1 MAKFFSLQQKDFII
15 SILNIII
22 PKSDGFPSAGEI
34 EVYTHIDNILSDS
47 PYLKRIFIEGLYSIQ
62 YESNIL
68 FKKDFISLNDSEKNI
83 VLKNIEQIK
92 TDFFNALVLHTYNG
106 YYTNNIVLNL
116 LGPHA
121 RSPQPL
127 GYDIE
132 EGDLSSLESVKNRG
146 IIYKII

>member
-1 MAKFFSLQQKDFII
+1 MANFFSSQQKDFII

-34 EVYTHIDNILSDS
+34 EVYNHIDNILSDS
-47 PYLKRIFIEGLYSIQ
+47 PYLKRIFIEGLTSIQ

-68 FKKDFISLNDSEKNI
+68 FKNDFITLNDSEKNI

-92 TDFFNALVLHTYNG
+92 TDFFNALILHTYNG

-121 RSPQPL
+121 RPPQPL

-132 EGDLSSLESVKNRG
+132 EGDLSSLEVVKSRG
-146 IIYKII
+146 IIYRIL

>member
-1 MAKFFSLQQKDFII
+1 MTKFFSSQQKDFII

-34 EVYTHIDNILSDS
+34 EVYNHIDNILSDS
-47 PYLKRIFIEGLYSIQ
+47 PYLKRIFIEGLTSIQ

-68 FKKDFISLNDSEKNI
+68 FKNDFITLNDSEKNI

-92 TDFFNALVLHTYNG
+92 TDFFNALILHTYNG

-146 IIYKII
+146 MIYKII

>member
-34 EVYTHIDNILSDS
+34 EVYNHIDNILSDS

-92 TDFFNALVLHTYNG
+92 TDFFNALILHTYNG

-121 RSPQPL
+121 RPPQPL

-132 EGDLSSLESVKNRG
+132 EGDLSSLEVVKSRG
-146 IIYKII
+146 IIYRIL

>member
-34 EVYTHIDNILSDS
+34 EVYNHIDNILSDS
-47 PYLKRIFIEGLYSIQ
+47 PYLKRIFIEGLTAIQ

-68 FKKDFISLNDSEKNI
+68 FKNDFITLNDTEKNI

-92 TDFFNALVLHTYNG
+92 TDFFNALILHTYNG

-121 RSPQPL
+121 RPPQPL

-132 EGDLSSLESVKNRG
+132 EGDLSSLEVVKSRG
-146 IIYKII
+146 IIYRIL

>member
-1 MAKFFSLQQKDFII
+1 MANFFSSQQKDFII

-62 YESNIL
+62 YESNML
-68 FKKDFISLNDSEKNI
+68 FKKDFISLNDSQKNI
-83 VLKNIEQIK
+83 VLKKIEQIK
-92 TDFFNALVLHTYNG
+92 TDFFNALILHTYNG

-121 RSPQPL
+121 RPPQPL

-132 EGDLSSLESVKNRG
+132 EGDLSSLEVVKSRG
-146 IIYKII
+146 IIYRIL

>member
-1 MAKFFSLQQKDFII
+1 MAKFFSSQQKDFII

-47 PYLKRIFIEGLYSIQ
+47 PYLKRIFIEGLTSIQ

-68 FKKDFISLNDSEKNI
+68 FKNDFITLNDSEKNI

-92 TDFFNALVLHTYNG
+92 TDFFNALILHTYNG

-121 RSPQPL
+121 RPPQPL

-132 EGDLSSLESVKNRG
+132 EGDLSSLEVVKSRG
-146 IIYKII
+146 IIYRIL

>member
-1 MAKFFSLQQKDFII
+1 MANFFSSQQKDFII

-34 EVYTHIDNILSDS
+34 EVYNHIDNILSDS
-47 PYLKRIFIEGLYSIQ
+47 PYLKRIFIEGLTSIQ

-68 FKKDFISLNDSEKNI
+68 FKNDFITLNDSEKNK

-92 TDFFNALVLHTYNG
+92 TDFFNALILHTYNG
-106 YYTNNIVLNL
+106 YYTNSIVLNL

-132 EGDLSSLESVKNRG
+132 EGDLSSLQVVKSRG
-146 IIYKII
+146 IIYRIL

>member
-1 MAKFFSLQQKDFII
+1 MANFFSSQQKDFII

-34 EVYTHIDNILSDS
+34 EVYNHIDNILSDS
-47 PYLKRIFIEGLYSIQ
+47 PYLKRIFIEGLTSIQ

-68 FKKDFISLNDSEKNI
+68 FKNDFITLNDSEKNK

-92 TDFFNALVLHTYNG
+92 TDFFNALILHTYNG

-121 RSPQPL
+121 RPPQPL

-132 EGDLSSLESVKNRG
+132 EGDLSSLEVVKSRG
-146 IIYKII
+146 IFYRIL

>member
-1 MAKFFSLQQKDFII
+1 MANFFSSQQKDFII

-22 PKSDGFPSAGEI
+22 PNSDGFPSAGEI

-47 PYLKRIFIEGLYSIQ
+47 PYLKRIFIEGLASIQ

-68 FKKDFISLNDSEKNI
+68 FNNDFISLNDSEKNI
-83 VLKNIEQIK
+83 VLKNIEQIN
-92 TDFFNALVLHTYNG
+92 TDFFNALILHTYNG

-121 RSPQPL
+121 RPPQPL

-132 EGDLSSLESVKNRG
+132 EGDLSSLEVVKSRG
-146 IIYKII
+146 IIYRIL

>member
-1 MAKFFSLQQKDFII
+1 MAKFFSSKQKDFII

-47 PYLKRIFIEGLYSIQ
+47 PYLKRIFIEGLTSIQ
-62 YESNIL
+62 YESNML
-68 FKKDFISLNDSEKNI
+68 FKKDFISLNDSQKNI
-83 VLKNIEQIK
+83 VLKKIEQIK
-92 TDFFNALVLHTYNG
+92 TDFFNALILHTYNG

-121 RSPQPL
+121 RPPQPL

-132 EGDLSSLESVKNRG
+132 EGDLSSLEVVKSRG
-146 IIYKII
+146 IIYRIL

>member
-1 MAKFFSLQQKDFII
+1 MANFFSSQQKDFII

-47 PYLKRIFIEGLYSIQ
+47 PYLKRIFIEGLNSIQ

-92 TDFFNALVLHTYNG
+92 TDFFNALILHTYNG

-121 RSPQPL
+121 RPPQPL

-132 EGDLSSLESVKNRG
+132 EGDLSSLEVVKSRG
-146 IIYKII
+146 IIYRIL

>member
-1 MAKFFSLQQKDFII
+1 MAKFFSSKQKDFII

-34 EVYTHIDNILSDS
+34 EVYNHIDNILSDS
-47 PYLKRIFIEGLYSIQ
+47 PYLKRIFIEGLTSIQ

-68 FKKDFISLNDSEKNI
+68 FNNDFISLNDSEKNI

-92 TDFFNALVLHTYNG
+92 TDFFNALILHTYNG

-121 RSPQPL
+121 RPPQPL

-132 EGDLSSLESVKNRG
+132 EGDLSSLEVVKSRG
-146 IIYKII
+146 IIYRIL

>member
-1 MAKFFSLQQKDFII
+1 MANFFSSQQKDFII

-34 EVYTHIDNILSDS
+34 EVYNHIDNILSDS
-47 PYLKRIFIEGLYSIQ
+47 PYLKRIFIEGLNSIQ

-92 TDFFNALVLHTYNG
+92 TDFFNALILHTYNG

-121 RSPQPL
+121 RPPQPL

-132 EGDLSSLESVKNRG
+132 EGDLSSLEVVKSRG
-146 IIYKII
+146 IIYRIL

>member
-1 MAKFFSLQQKDFII
+1 MDKFFSSQQKNFII

-47 PYLKRIFIEGLYSIQ
+47 PDLKRIFLEGLNSIQ

-68 FKKDFISLNDSEKNI
+68 FKNDFISLNDSEKNI
-83 VLKNIEQIK
+83 VLKNIEKTK
-92 TDFFNALVLHTYNG
+92 TDFFNALILHTYNG

-121 RSPQPL
+121 RPPQPL

-132 EGDLSSLESVKNRG
+132 EGDLSSLEFVKSRG
-146 IIYKII
+146 IIYRIL

>member
-1 MAKFFSLQQKDFII
+1 MANFFSSQQKDFII

-47 PYLKRIFIEGLYSIQ
+47 PYLKRIFIEGLNSIQ

-68 FKKDFISLNDSEKNI
+68 FKNDFITLNDSEKNI

-92 TDFFNALVLHTYNG
+92 TDFFNALILHTYNG

-121 RSPQPL
+121 RPPQPL

-132 EGDLSSLESVKNRG
+132 EGDLSSLEVVKSRG
-146 IIYKII
+146 IIYRIL